1 MGPSSM
7 YEMTRQQAEA
17 EALRRWNDLPEIQ
30 RQTFEQAETLAANLE
45 IELDFY
51 CVTSKHRLI
60 SAWLIRQICAERQLE
75 RAAMEALAA

>member
-1 MGPSSM
+1 M

-17 EALRRWNDLPEIQ
+17 EALRRWYDLPELQ
-30 RQTFEQAETLAANLE
+30 RQTFEQAETIAANLE

-60 SAWLIRQICAERQLE
+60 SAWLIREICAERRLA
-75 RAAMEALAA
+75 RDAIEALAA

>member
-1 MGPSSM
+1 MGPSM
-7 YEMTRQQAEA
+7 HEMTRQQAET

-30 RQTFEQAETLAANLE
+30 RQTFEQAEALAANLE

-75 RAAMEALAA
+75 RAAMEAIAA